1 MPQPAF
7 RVEVFWCFPPCHPER
22 REGSEWKRY
31 LIVASGFESS
41 QILRDVRNDQLIK
54 DAIEAWT
61 VIQPQTTLSEIND
74 Q

>member
-7 RVEVFWCFPPCHPER
+7 RVEAFCCFPPCHPER
-22 REGSEWKRY
+22 REGSEWKRN
-31 LIVASGFESS
+31 LIVASGLESS
-41 QILRDVRNDQLIK
+41 QIPRDVRNHHFFN

-61 VIQPQTTLSEIND
+61 VIQPQTTLSDIND